1 MCVCVCVFCLFC
13 FVFLLEAKK
22 LLDGF
27 LWSFAHLLEVRSD
40 WMYKIFIIEG
50 WKESDIS
57 FRKFLPKIDPSMTS
71 FVIKSYLF
79 HNLRHSCSRI
89 YVLSGTYVYWR
100 FCFTIRTVTLS
111 LIRELTLFCFVFCW
125 ELKLEV
131 QRQRSFYFIPPAL
144 LEVLPT
150 LLRLSVCL
158 SRLNGLYLKNHWSDF
173 LDLLHTYWKLG
184 PIECI
189 KFSESRNEKKVTFL
203 GF

>member
-1 MCVCVCVFCLFC
+1 MLILIPVYIFVCVCVCFCLFC

-57 FRKFLPKIDPSMTS
+57 FRKFLPKIDRSMTS
-71 FVIKSYLF
+71 FVITSYLF
-79 HNLRHSCSRI
+79 HTLRHSCSRI

-111 LIRELTLFCFVFCW
+111 LIRELTLFCFVSCFW
-125 ELKLEV
+125 YLNNNYNSTV
-131 QRQRSFYFIPPAL
+131 YRPIFFHNYFFFK
-144 LEVLPT
+144 
-150 LLRLSVCL
+150 C
-158 SRLNGLYLKNHWSDF
+158 
-173 LDLLHTYWKLG
+173 
-184 PIECI
+184 
-189 KFSESRNEKKVTFL
+189 
-203 GF
+203 